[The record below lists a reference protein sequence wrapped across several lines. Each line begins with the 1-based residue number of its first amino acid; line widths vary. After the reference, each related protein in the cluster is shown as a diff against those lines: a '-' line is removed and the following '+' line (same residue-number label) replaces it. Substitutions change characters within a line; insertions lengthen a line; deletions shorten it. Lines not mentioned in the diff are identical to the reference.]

1 MRCTETRVSSRSWTR
16 HIGSFTTR
24 SCDSPTAK
32 SFETRITVTF
42 EATPD
47 RKTLLTLVDAGYP
60 TEEQRDR
67 HESGWP
73 GFLDRFERTV
83 AQVTGGR

>member
-1 MRCTETRVSSRSWTR
+1 
-16 HIGSFTTR
+16 
-24 SCDSPTAK
+24 
-32 SFETRITVTF
+32 VTF